1 MCANG
6 RVLQGGQLVMHEGRK
21 TFEENQGI
29 DAVMPSGNVC
39 VCVCVCVCSLLT
51 FIFKNKG
58 T

>member
-6 RVLQGGQLVMHEGRK
+6 RVLQGGLLVMHEGRK

-39 VCVCVCVCSLLT
+39 VCVCVCVCSLLS
-51 FIFKNKG
+51 FIFIYK
-58 T
+58 